1 MNHII
6 RRQREKDELRNRIL
20 AAARKIAAEEGWS
33 SVTIRK
39 IAEEIEYT
47 PPIVYEYFES
57 KEDLIKELIY
67 MGFRMLKEEVERARL
82 NEKNTKKFLKT
93 FSLINWDFAFNN
105 KELYQ
110 LMFSLERPTPSEEMR
125 YSMKLIKETFT
136 ELAHHDQALA
146 EELGLYWI
154 CLTQGAVSVMMHL
167 PPPPNVK
174 RGDPR
179 ERYGKIVD
187 RFIKSI

>member
-1 MNHII
+1 MSHIN
-6 RRQREKDELRNRIL
+6 RRQREKEDLRNRIL
-20 AAARKIAAEEGWS
+20 AAARKIAAEEGWP

-39 IAEEIEYT
+39 IAEAIEYT

-57 KEDLIKELIY
+57 KEDLIRELIY
-67 MGFRMLKEEVERARL
+67 TGFRMLKEEIERARQ
-82 NEKNTKKFLKT
+82 NENDTKKFLKI

-125 YSMKLIKETFT
+125 YNMKLIKETFK
-136 ELAHHDQALA
+136 ELANHDQALA

-154 CLTQGAVSVMMHL
+154 CLTQGAISVMMHL
-167 PPPPNVK
+167 PPPPHIK
-174 RGDPR
+174 KGDPR
-179 ERYGKIVD
+179 ELYAKILD